1 MNYLSLEIIYAH
13 LLKMEHCY
21 REGSLLNRHFDKYAL
36 GMSDMT
42 NLKAYLAEFIG
53 SALLV
58 TAIVGAGTMGSQI
71 SRDSGVGLTL
81 NAISVA
87 AMLWIL
93 ITTLG
98 PISGAHFN
106 PVVSL
111 VMVYRKAIS
120 TTDAVIYIF
129 LQIFGA
135 IAGATL
141 ANLMYKKTLLEIS
154 TVDRS
159 GYGQVTGE
167 VVATAGLIFFILLL
181 TNTGRAEKIPA
192 VVAAWIG
199 SAFFFTSSTAFANP
213 AVAIGR
219 IFTDSVAGIGP
230 NSVLPFLAAQ
240 VVGGAIGLALAM
252 SLKDK

>member
-1 MNYLSLEIIYAH
+1 
-13 LLKMEHCY
+13 
-21 REGSLLNRHFDKYAL
+21 
-36 GMSDMT
+36 MSNMT

-135 IAGATL
+135 ITGATL

-213 AVAIGR
+213 AVTIGR

-230 NSVLPFLAAQ
+230 NSVLPFLFAQ

>member
-1 MNYLSLEIIYAH
+1 
-13 LLKMEHCY
+13 
-21 REGSLLNRHFDKYAL
+21 
-36 GMSDMT
+36 MSNT
-42 NLKAYLAEFIG
+42 KNQRAYFAEFLG

-58 TAIVGAGTMGSQI
+58 AAIVGSGTMGTQM

-81 NAISVA
+81 NAISVV

-120 TTDAVIYIF
+120 TTDGIIYII
-129 LQIFGA
+129 LQILGA

-141 ANLMYKKTLLEIS
+141 ANLMFEKTLFEIS
-154 TVDRS
+154 TVDRT

-167 VVATAGLIFFILLL
+167 IVATAGLVFLIILLI
-181 TNTGRAEKIPA
+181 NSDRGKKIPTA
-192 VVAAWIG
+192 VAAWIG
-199 SAFFFTSSTAFANP
+199 SAFFFTSSTALANP
-213 AVAIGR
+213 AVTIGR
-219 IFTDSVAGIGP
+219 IFTDSVVGIAP
-230 NSVLPFLAAQ
+230 NGVLPFIFAQ
-240 VVGGAIGLALAM
+240 VVGGAIGLGLATV
-252 SLKDK
+252 LKGK